1 LQIETSDIS
10 KEKITEILL
19 SKKVDEVTVKEFIS
33 VLNDCDF
40 ARYAP
45 TTDTM
50 MKEEFNK
57 AKIAIAK
64 IDKQI

>member
-1 LQIETSDIS
+1 MNIETSDIS
-10 KEKITEILL
+10 KEKISEILQ
-19 SKKVDEVTVKEFIS
+19 SRSVDVETIQEFIE

-40 ARYAP
+40 ARYTP

-50 MKEEFNK
+50 MKEEYNK
-57 AKIAIAK
+57 AKMVIAK